1 MRKADLILSDAI
13 LSHQIDLFRFT
24 AGERKKVLALLQ
36 DMEKDLKVKIMGDL
50 TDFGKARTY
59 KLLKECREVINK
71 YYADMGTQ
79 IDLPGLAQ
87 TEAQFTTQT
96 FATIGLEA
104 SLPTEAALK
113 SIVNDA
119 LIEGSPISEWWEKQ
133 AADTQFRFANQV
145 RQGIAQGE
153 TLQEIIRRVA
163 GSKRL
168 GTVGIMDVS
177 RRNASAL
184 VHTSIQTI
192 ANDASLATYRA
203 NADILKGVRH
213 LSTLDSHTSL
223 TCIARSGKE
232 WDLNGN
238 PIGGHNFPFQN
249 CPLHWNCRSTI
260 IGITKTYREL
270 GVDIDEVPKGT
281 RASDLGQIPADTSFS
296 GFLNRHDTKYQDE
309 LLGPGRAKLWR
320 EGKITLSQLVDQT
333 GRELTLAQL
342 KEIAH

>member
-1 MRKADLILSDAI
+1 MKKADLILQDESIA
-13 LSHQIDLFRFT
+13 HQIDLFRFT
-24 AGERKKVLALLQ
+24 AGERKKVLALLTE
-36 DMEKDLKVKIMGDL
+36 MEKELKAKIMTDL

-87 TEAQFTTQT
+87 TEAQFTAQT

-104 SLPTEAALK
+104 SLLTEAALK
-113 SIVNDA
+113 SIVSDM
-119 LIEGSPISEWWEKQ
+119 LIEGAPSAEWWAKQ
-133 AADTQFRFANQV
+133 SEDTAFRFANQV

-168 GTVGIMDVS
+168 GTPGIMEVS

-192 ANDASLATYRA
+192 SNDARLETYKA
-203 NADILKGVRH
+203 NADILKGFRW
-213 LSTLDSHTSL
+213 LGTYDSHICNK
-223 TCIARSGKE
+223 CIARSGME
-232 WDLNGN
+232 WDMEGKPIKGNLPFLNP
-238 PIGGHNFPFQN
+238 PIHYN
-249 CPLHWNCRSTI
+249 CHCLLSP
-260 IGITKTYREL
+260 ITKTYREL

-333 GRELTLAQL
+333 GRELTLQQL
-342 KEIAH
+342 RDRI